1 MGTGEDLIIASAIS
15 DVGIA
20 LRLRVVGAVLEP
32 VGHEK
37 SLYNIV
43 REVLGNL
50 NGNSSHPHAFSN
62 SRQAPKKAP
71 PPHLFL
77 SHLQHLVFSHLAALH
92 EILLRFAR
100 SGCE

>member
-20 LRLRVVGAVLEP
+20 LRLRVVGAVLEL

-43 REVLGNL
+43 REV
-50 NGNSSHPHAFSN
+50 FW
-62 SRQAPKKAP
+62 
-71 PPHLFL
+71 
-77 SHLQHLVFSHLAALH
+77 V
-92 EILLRFAR
+92 I
-100 SGCE
+100 